1 MSEPR
6 FLTRFFPLLAVAGSA
21 VTLTLLLFAYGI
33 PSVSASVAAA
43 AWNAPVDAAKRNN
56 PLVAPSAEALA
67 AGKKV
72 FTRQCMSCHG
82 TLGKGDGP
90 AAADQPVKPHD
101 LTSPAV
107 LKQTDGELFWKITT
121 GRKPMLSFEKL
132 LTEEQRWQV
141 ILYIRTLKKK

>member
-1 MSEPR
+1 MLQQKSR
-6 FLTRFFPLLAVAGSA
+6 FRRLQLFMLSCGLLALPPLLRARDTPPVVMTPSAAV
-21 VTLTLLLFAYGI
+21 
-33 PSVSASVAAA
+33 
-43 AWNAPVDAAKRNN
+43 WKAPAEAAKKAN
-56 PLVAPSAEALA
+56 PLVAPTPEALA

-82 TLGKGDGP
+82 TQGKGDGP

-101 LTSPAV
+101 LTAPAV

-121 GRKPMLSFEKL
+121 GRKPMLTFEKL